1 MKIHDGRSI
10 GNLATSDEVDELL
23 RSRMKILGLDV
34 DAIGRDF
41 REVFDKVRKNCP
53 RCGDR
58 EACVIDLRHDP
69 NALIRKPIVRTRKRV
84 NALVALTEAGG

>member
-1 MKIHDGRSI
+1 MKSDDDRAI
-10 GNLATSDEVDELL
+10 GSPAAHPTVDELL

-41 REVFDKVRKNCP
+41 PEVFDKVRKNCP

-58 EACVIDLRHDP
+58 EACVIDLRRDP
-69 NALIRKPIVRTRKRV
+69 NAMIWEAYCPNSEVLNV
-84 NALVALTEAGG
+84 LVALTEAGH

>member
-1 MKIHDGRSI
+1 MKIDWGRSM
-10 GNLATSDEVDELL
+10 GNPVTSDEVDELL

-34 DAIGRDF
+34 DATSRDF
-41 REVFDKVRKNCP
+41 HEAFERVRKNCP

-58 EACVIDLRHDP
+58 EVCAIDLQRDP
-69 NALIRKPIVRTRKRV
+69 NGLIWEAYCPNSEVL